1 MKSWNKKKLS
11 SVLYALKKISW
22 KILAVYIAKK
32 VKQMNMHKTISSIA
46 IEGLNAIQVNVE
58 IDINKASEKFSFSI
72 VGFVGTPITKSKQ
85 RITTAIKNS
94 YYSIPAKGI
103 VVNLSPA
110 DIKKEGTFFDLPI
123 AIGILCAHE
132 IINISDEILKE
143 TIIVG
148 ELSLDGTI
156 NPIKGA
162 LAIASD
168 LSVLN
173 KKRLIV
179 PKKNEHEAALVSG
192 IEVIGVR
199 NLREAIDYLSQEKSI
214 KPAKT
219 NVNDYL
225 KYKKNEQIDFDDVK
239 GQEYAK
245 RALQIA
251 AAGRHNFLF
260 SGPPG
265 SGKSM
270 LAKRISTIMPDMTFE
285 EIIETTKIYSIAGKL
300 GSSPLVIDRPFR
312 SPHHTSTRQ
321 SLIGGG
327 HNPYPGEISMSHNGI
342 LFLDELTE
350 FPKET
355 LESLREPLENRYVD
369 ISRLSGHVRY
379 PCSFLLIG
387 AYNPC
392 PCGFFGDLNK
402 KCICAPKSIKA
413 YQNRLSGPLLDRM
426 DIIIG
431 VRAIEYEDA
440 IAKKIE
446 TNMSSHKLK
455 LGVMNAVKNQE
466 KRFLTKNKSNSMMSS
481 TEIEKYC
488 KLTDEAQ
495 ETLKKAFEKL
505 KLSMR
510 AYHKIIKVAQTI
522 ADIDDN
528 DIINKSHIIEALMYK
543 FEPS

>member
-1 MKSWNKKKLS
+1 
-11 SVLYALKKISW
+11 
-22 KILAVYIAKK
+22 
-32 VKQMNMHKTISSIA
+32 
-46 IEGLNAIQVNVE
+46 
-58 IDINKASEKFSFSI
+58 
-72 VGFVGTPITKSKQ
+72 
-85 RITTAIKNS
+85 
-94 YYSIPAKGI
+94 
-103 VVNLSPA
+103 
-110 DIKKEGTFFDLPI
+110 
-123 AIGILCAHE
+123 
-132 IINISDEILKE
+132 
-143 TIIVG
+143 
-148 ELSLDGTI
+148 
-156 NPIKGA
+156 
-162 LAIASD
+162 
-168 LSVLN
+168 
-173 KKRLIV
+173 
-179 PKKNEHEAALVSG
+179 
-192 IEVIGVR
+192 
-199 NLREAIDYLSQEKSI
+199 
-214 KPAKT
+214 
-219 NVNDYL
+219 
-225 KYKKNEQIDFDDVK
+225 
-239 GQEYAK
+239 
-245 RALQIA
+245 
-251 AAGRHNFLF
+251 
-260 SGPPG
+260 
-265 SGKSM
+265 
-270 LAKRISTIMPDMTFE
+270 MPDMTFE

-522 ADIDDN
+522 ADIDDK

>member
-1 MKSWNKKKLS
+1 
-11 SVLYALKKISW
+11 
-22 KILAVYIAKK
+22 
-32 VKQMNMHKTISSIA
+32 MNMHKTISSIA